1 MAELCAQLAAA
12 QARAVRAQVERSSLP
27 SSPPSPPHK
36 RPRARISSRQR
47 RGDDGLSFNQ
57 QEQSERAAS
66 EAEPAN
72 ILAGQTG
79 RQLLS
84 VGGVLLTIGLYVL
97 IQIARR
103 VAKAVRKARR
113 RKQGFELA
121 KALKQR

>member
-1 MAELCAQLAAA
+1 MENPQDA
-12 QARAVRAQVERSSLP
+12 
-27 SSPPSPPHK
+27 
-36 RPRARISSRQR
+36 
-47 RGDDGLSFNQ
+47 
-57 QEQSERAAS
+57 AAS
-66 EAEPAN
+66 EAEPAS